1 MSDPAVALVT
11 GAGSGIGRAI
21 ARRLADEY
29 AVVVNDVDAEAATET
44 AVEIEQDGG
53 DATAIEADVADHD
66 AVDDLVDRTLDAYGR
81 IDLLVNNA
89 GIETVYPFTDLPEAE
104 WDRVH
109 DVNLKGQFL
118 LSQRVANEMID
129 RDVAGDIVNVS
140 SVHDVLPRTEKIH
153 YDTAKAGVLML
164 TKDMALELAEHG
176 ISVNCVAPG
185 AIETPMNAELLDDPD
200 EIERMNERIPWGRMG
215 KPEEI
220 ADAVAFLASQDAT
233 YVTGSR
239 LCVDG
244 GLSLDP

>member
-1 MSDPAVALVT
+1 MTDAVALVT
-11 GAGSGIGRAI
+11 GAGRGIGRAI
-21 ARRLADEY
+21 ACRLADDH
-29 AVVVNDVDAEAATET
+29 AVVVDDVDET
-44 AVEIEQDGG
+44 AAADTADAIRDDGG
-53 DATAIEADVADHD
+53 TATAVEADVADAD
-66 AVDDLVDRTLDAYGR
+66 AVDALVDATLGAYGR
-81 IDLLVNNA
+81 IDVLVNNA
-89 GIETVYPFTDLPEAE
+89 GIETVHPFTDLPEAE

-118 LSQRVANEMID
+118 LSQRVANEMIA
-129 RDVAGDIVNVS
+129 RDVAGDIVNVA
-140 SVHDVLPRTEKIH
+140 SVHDRLPRTDKIH

-176 ISVNCVAPG
+176 ISVNCVSPG
-185 AIETPMNAELLDDPD
+185 AIETPMNAGILDDP
-200 EIERMNERIPWGRMG
+200 EEVERMNERIPWGRMG

-220 ADAVAFLASQDAT
+220 ADAVAFLASQQAS